1 MKARV
6 RFVKLA
12 PMDSIIVSS
21 ERRRDRPE
29 RSGLSC
35 EALVL
40 IESTGGRI
48 RSTDRESVAAFRR
61 GELGDRRRGESGD
74 RRLSERRAR
83 DRRADRA
90 AG

>member
-1 MKARV
+1 
-6 RFVKLA
+6 
-12 PMDSIIVSS
+12 MDSIIVST
-21 ERRRDRPE
+21 ERRRDDRPE
-29 RSGLSC
+29 RSGLTC

-61 GELGDRRRGESGD
+61 GELGDRRRGETGD
-74 RRLSERRAR
+74 RRQSERRAR
-83 DRRADRA
+83 DRRTGPS